1 MAARRFRANVLSG
14 LSKGTNPLYVGGMG
28 KLLVFQHVPYEIL
41 GTFDPLL
48 KDQGFRVRYVN
59 FGREPDAD
67 FNVAKYDGLVVLG
80 GPMNV
85 GQVADYP
92 HLATEMDAMKEAL
105 DHNIPVMG
113 ICLGAQLLAKT
124 LGAKVT
130 KCPEK
135 EIGWYDVTPT
145 EQGLKDPVL
154 GHFGRTR
161 KIFEWHGDAFE
172 TPDDA
177 LCLAGSKAWPNQAF
191 RYGDRAYGFQFHLE
205 VDEAL
210 INRWL
215 ATPRYIEELSGLE
228 GRTDPQTIRRETAL
242 HTEDLKDFSSKVFGS
257 FIEILGH
264 QKKFRTMRS
273 R

>member
-1 MAARRFRANVLSG
+1 
-14 LSKGTNPLYVGGMG
+14 
-28 KLLVFQHVPYEIL
+28 
-41 GTFDPLL
+41 
-48 KDQGFRVRYVN
+48 
-59 FGREPDAD
+59 
-67 FNVAKYDGLVVLG
+67 
-80 GPMNV
+80 MNV

-92 HLATEMDAMKEAL
+92 HLATEMEVLSRAIEL
-105 DHNIPVMG
+105 ELPIMG

-124 LGAKVT
+124 LGANVT

-145 EQGLKDPVL
+145 AEGLSDPVI
-154 GHFGRTR
+154 GHFGGTR

-177 LCLAGSKAWPNQAF
+177 VCLAGSRAWSNQAF
-191 RYGDRAYGFQFHLE
+191 RYGESAYGFQFHLE

-215 ATPRYIEELSGLE
+215 STPRYVEELSGLK
-228 GRTDPQTIRRETAL
+228 GRTDPETIRRETAL
-242 HTEDLKDFSSKVFGS
+242 YIEDLKRLSTKVFGS
-257 FIEILGH
+257 FVEILGH
-264 QKKFRTMRS
+264 QKKFRAMRS

>member
-1 MAARRFRANVLSG
+1 
-14 LSKGTNPLYVGGMG
+14 MG

-48 KDQGFRVRYVN
+48 KNEGFRVRYIN
-59 FGREPDAD
+59 FGREPDPEV
-67 FNVAKYDGLVVLG
+67 NIGKYDGLIVLG

-85 GQVADYP
+85 SQTEKYP
-92 HLATEMDAMKEAL
+92 HLLVEERLLARAL
-105 DHNIPVMG
+105 ELDMPIMG

-124 LGAKVT
+124 LGAKVMR
-130 KCPEK
+130 CPEK

-145 EQGLKDPVL
+145 EAGLKDPVL
-154 GHFGRTR
+154 GHFGGTR

-172 TPDDA
+172 VPEGA
-177 LCLAGSKAWPNQAF
+177 VGLAGSKAWPHQAF
-191 RYGDRAYGFQFHLE
+191 RYGEKAYGFQFHLE
-205 VDEAL
+205 VNEAL
-210 INRWL
+210 IGRWL
-215 ATPRYIEELSGLE
+215 GTPRYLEELSGME
-228 GRTDPQTIRRETAL
+228 GRTDPETIRRETAL
-242 HTEDLKDFSSKVFGS
+242 YIEQLKSLSANVFGS